1 LQERN
6 NNFEIILVPVFYLE
20 EKMETKAV
28 ENTNMEMQE
37 TALQDNQDLNNGARV
52 IPIIHEQVTFDKRV
66 IETGQ
71 VRISKRTVE
80 HEELVDVPLFRE
92 EVSVERIPINQ
103 FVDEAPPVRQEGD
116 TMIISVVEEQ
126 VVLQKRLVLV
136 EELRVRKQVVEDH
149 KPQQITLRKEEL
161 EITRSAENENQ
172 ILENRS

>member
-1 LQERN
+1 
-6 NNFEIILVPVFYLE
+6 
-20 EKMETKAV
+20 METDTV
-28 ENTNMEMQE
+28 ENTNMEAPE
-37 TALQDNQDLNNGARV
+37 TAAAAVQDDNAPMV

-92 EVSVERIPINQ
+92 EVSIERVPVNQ
-103 FVDEAPPVRQEGD
+103 FVNEAPPVRHEGD

-136 EELRVRKQVVEDH
+136 EELRVRKQIIEDH
-149 KPQQITLRKEEL
+149 KPQQVTLRKEEL
-161 EITRSAENENQ
+161 EVTRSAGNETGGTGSQEGFSAAGND
-172 ILENRS
+172 